1 MSDALRIGL
10 SRADKTGHLI
20 TYRYIRPCDDIEAIT
35 ELLHQAYA
43 PLADKGM
50 RFVASHQDAA
60 TTRRRMARGETIAAE
75 DQGVIVGVVTLKDA
89 VETTARRSTKG
100 RMSLGLGSS
109 QSSLRTKDVALVR
122 PCWTLQSSVRENK
135 V

>member
-1 MSDALRIGL
+1 MSDALRNGL
-10 SRADKTGHLI
+10 SRADKTGHPI
-20 TYRYIRPCDDIEAIT
+20 TYRYIRPSDDIEAIT

-50 RFVASHQDAA
+50 RFVASHQDSA
-60 TTRRRMARGETIAAE
+60 TTRRRMARGETIVAE

-89 VETTARRSTKG
+89 VETHGSTFYE
-100 RMSLGLGSS
+100 RPDVAGLGSS

-122 PCWTLQSSVRENK
+122 PCWPLQSSVRENK